1 MIEFVNPI
9 KNSEATA
16 VPPKA
21 EQAYNRINLE
31 TKYYNAFNLIDGIG
45 PIAFKKLLAYFDSL
59 EESWSARLS
68 ELSQA
73 GLEKSVIQQIRE
85 QRPLINPDKE
95 MEKLAKEGI
104 DLITSRDK
112 NYPKLLKEI
121 YTPPAL
127 LYIKGNLKPSDEFSL
142 GIVGTRKLSL
152 YGQQVTPFIASELAR
167 AGLTIISGLAK
178 GIDTLAH
185 RAALSAGGRT
195 VAVLGSGLDKIYPLG
210 NRRLAEEI
218 SQKGAIISE
227 FPLGTQPLA
236 QHFPQRNRIISGL
249 SLGILVVEA
258 PEQSGALITA
268 KDALEQNRDV
278 FAIPGPIF
286 SQNSFGTNN
295 LIKMGAKLITQANDI
310 LEELNLNLLTVSS
323 SADKKIIPDNQEEAL
338 IIKQLSSEPIHID
351 KIIKQTKLSTAM
363 VNSTLTLMEMKGKI
377 RNLGGNNYVLSY

>member
-1 MIEFVNPI
+1 MTEFVNP
-9 KNSEATA
+9 EA
-16 VPPKA
+16 
-21 EQAYNRINLE
+21 
-31 TKYYNAFNLIDGIG
+31 KYYNAFNLIDGIG

-59 EESWSARLS
+59 EKAWSANLNQFA
-68 ELSQA
+68 QA
-73 GLEKSVIQQIRE
+73 GLEDSLIKQIKE
-85 QRPLINPDKE
+85 QRPKIKPDKE
-95 MEKLAKEGI
+95 MEKLAKGSI
-104 DLITSRDK
+104 DLITLQDK

-127 LYIKGNLKPSDEFSL
+127 LYIRGKLEPADEFSL

-152 YGQQVTPFIASELAR
+152 YGQQATPFMASELAR

-178 GIDTLAH
+178 GIDSLAH
-185 RAALSAGGRT
+185 RAALSAGART
-195 VAVLGSGLDKIYPLG
+195 IAVLGSGLDKIYPSK
-210 NRRLAEEI
+210 NQRLAEEI
-218 SQKGAIISE
+218 SQNGAVISE

-258 PEQSGALITA
+258 PERSGALITA

-286 SQNSFGTNN
+286 SQNSYGTNN
-295 LIKMGAKLITQANDI
+295 LIKMGAKLVSQANDI

-323 SADKKIIPDNQEEAL
+323 LADKKIVPDNQEEAL
-338 IIKQLSSEPIHID
+338 ILKQLSSQPIHID

-363 VNSTLTLMEMKGKI
+363 VNSTLTLMEMKGKV
-377 RNLGGNNYVLSY
+377 RNLGGNNYVLAH